1 MAGLI
6 DVGILKPELSNAFAA
21 GYQGAEQARQQ
32 AQQGRQQLEMNQMKM
47 DQLKQDRATML
58 ELQQRLKAAG
68 QDPDLDKVFDALIA
82 SGNPDY
88 VMKGMEG
95 KQRLQEQKRFAN

>member
-47 DQLKQDRATML
+47 DQLKQDRAVML
-58 ELQQRLKAAG
+58 DLQQRLKCRG
-68 QDPDLDKVFDALIA
+68 YFNRPL
-82 SGNPDY
+82 P
-88 VMKGMEG
+88 
-95 KQRLQEQKRFAN
+95 RLHNTLFNYWY